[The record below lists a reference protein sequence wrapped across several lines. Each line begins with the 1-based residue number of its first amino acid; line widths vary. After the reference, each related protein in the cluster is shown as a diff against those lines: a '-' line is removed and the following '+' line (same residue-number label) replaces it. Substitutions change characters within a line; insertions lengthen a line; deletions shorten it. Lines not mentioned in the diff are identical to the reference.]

1 MKTHQTHTPSLDE
14 TNIHR
19 APREQDR
26 TEVTKERLHSV
37 NPADETIVGEAE
49 LTPPDP
55 AAEFVER
62 AREAQQAWQRR
73 PLAKRVQRSRN
84 LFHELLGWRKELLEL
99 LVDETGKNNLEARW
113 ELWKTCEEVSDILA
127 DADEQLGSETKGS
140 RWTPGSRTES
150 QWQPRGVVLVVASG
164 YDPMHTTIAPAIA
177 ALAAGNAVIVVADHR
192 APLVVQSLT
201 NIATSTGIADA
212 LWTGLVGGEKLIDTL
227 AGRVDAVVSY
237 GSPKLTRRI
246 ARRQATRMI
255 PVLGRWTT
263 RDAMI
268 VLNDA
273 PLEKAARAAVCAACG
288 GGGRR
293 RRSLRRI
300 YVQDSVFDPFV
311 DAVVEEV
318 GTLKQGGNGRDE
330 AMKVGPLFDRQE
342 LETMERLVNEASEA
356 GARLVAGGRARPRCR
371 GSFFEPT
378 VLTGVDESM
387 RLWQESAPGPVVAM
401 ARIQAPAEA
410 VRRTC
415 DGGGYGAVSIYTGN
429 RGVATHLAGRLQ
441 APVVGINE
449 VVSDVPASAPTTSS
463 TFHGPSDPVGAD
475 RLRALS
481 RRIITVDRGW
491 SAFPHVLETR
501 TPRRMER
508 TLDAAI
514 DLVHRRGWVQK
525 AVDMIVPGR

>member
-19 APREQDR
+19 QPREQDSPPDQ
-26 TEVTKERLHSV
+26 KQRLHSV
-37 NPADETIVGEAE
+37 NPSNQTIVGEAE
-49 LTPPDP
+49 LTPPAP
-55 AAEFVER
+55 AAEFVEH
-62 AREAQQAWQRR
+62 AREAQRAWKRR
-73 PLAKRVQRSRN
+73 PLKKRIQRCRN

-99 LVDETGKNNLEARW
+99 LVDETGKNDLEARW
-113 ELWKTCEEVSDILA
+113 ELWKTCEEVADILSEA
-127 DADEQLGSETKGS
+127 DQQLEPEVEGS
-140 RWTPGSRTES
+140 RWTPGRRMETR
-150 QWQPRGVVLVVASG
+150 WQPRGVVLVVASG
-164 YDPMHTTIAPAIA
+164 YDPLQTTIAPILA

-212 LWTGLVGGEKLIDTL
+212 LWTGLVGGEELIDTL
-227 AGRVDAVVSY
+227 ADRADAVISY
-237 GSPKLTRRI
+237 GSPQLTRRI

-255 PVLGRWTT
+255 PVLGRWPT
-263 RDAMI
+263 RDVMI

-273 PLEKAARAAVCAACG
+273 PIERAARAAVCAACG

-293 RRSLRRI
+293 RRNLRRI
-300 YVQDSVFDPFV
+300 YVQESVFDPFV

-318 GTLKQGGNGRDE
+318 GTLKQGGNGREE
-330 AMKVGPLFDRQE
+330 AMKIGPLFDRQE
-342 LETMERLVNEASEA
+342 LDSMEELVNQASEA

-371 GSFFEPT
+371 GTFFEPT

-387 RLWQESAPGPVVAM
+387 GIWQQDAPGPVVAM

-429 RGVATHLAGRLQ
+429 REVASNLSIRLQ
-441 APVVGINE
+441 ASVVGINE
-449 VVSDVPASAPTTSS
+449 VVSDVPASSPTTQA
-463 TFHGPSDPVGAD
+463 TFHGPPDPVGSD

-481 RRIITVDRGW
+481 RRIVTVDGGW
-491 SAFPHVLETR
+491 KSIPPALETR
-501 TPRRMER
+501 TPQRMEQV
-508 TLDAAI
+508 LDAAI
-514 DLVHRRGWVQK
+514 NMVHRRGWVQK
-525 AVDMIVPGR
+525 AVDMVVPGR